1 MDYKEIIKTKTI
13 LLVDDDEGIR
23 ETVGSILKM
32 ISSRVILAKN
42 GKEAY
47 DLYEKY
53 KPDIIISDINMPIV
67 NGLEFIKK
75 VREIDNKIPVVM
87 LTAHTDTTYLL
98 DAVKLMLTDYIIKPI
113 ELEKLME
120 VLELCCK
127 YLNADEKTEI
137 LLKNGLSYNLETKE
151 LILNEEHIVLGA
163 KEINLLHLLISNPNK
178 TFSRTEIASSVWHNS
193 YVSEGALKTIIS
205 KIRNKIGKENIKTI
219 KGMGYKVE
227 TYTVK

>member
-1 MDYKEIIKTKTI
+1 MNYKEIIKTKTI
-13 LLVDDDEGIR
+13 LLADDDESIR
-23 ETVGSILKM
+23 ETVGSILRM
-32 ISSRVILAKN
+32 FSSRILLAKN

-47 DLYEKY
+47 TLYEKE
-53 KPDIIISDINMPIV
+53 KPDIIITDINMPIQ

-75 VREIDNKIPVVM
+75 VREVDNKIPVVM

-113 ELEKLME
+113 ELEKLMH
-120 VLELCCK
+120 VLEMCCK
-127 YLNADEKTEI
+127 YLGDDEKTEI
-137 LLKNGLSYNLETKE
+137 LLKNGVSYNLQTKE
-151 LILNEEHIVLGA
+151 LIHNNEHIVLGA

-178 TFSRTEIASSVWHNS
+178 TFSQAEIASSVWQNS

-227 TYTVK
+227 TYTAE

>member
-1 MDYKEIIKTKTI
+1 MDYKNIIKTKTI
-13 LLVDDDEGIR
+13 LLADDDDSIR

-32 ISSRVILAKN
+32 ISSRVFLAKN

-47 DLYEKY
+47 TLYEKY
-53 KPDIIISDINMPIV
+53 KPDIIISDINMPIM

-75 VREIDNKIPVVM
+75 VREVDNKIPVVM

-113 ELEKLME
+113 ELEKLIE

-127 YLNADEKTEI
+127 YLSEDEKTEI
-137 LLKNGLSYNLETKE
+137 LLKNGLTYNFETKE
-151 LILNEEHIVLGA
+151 LIHNDEHIILGA
-163 KEINLLHLLISNPNK
+163 KEINLLHLLISNPHK
-178 TFSRTEIASSVWHNS
+178 TLSRAEIASSVWHNS

-227 TYTVK
+227 IYSAK

>member
-1 MDYKEIIKTKTI
+1 MDYKNIIKTKTI
-13 LLVDDDEGIR
+13 LLADDDDGIR

-32 ISSRVILAKN
+32 ISSRVLLAKN

-47 DLYEKY
+47 FLYEKY
-53 KPDIIISDINMPIV
+53 KPDIIISDINMPIM

-75 VREIDNKIPVVM
+75 VREVDNKIPVVM

-113 ELEKLME
+113 ELEKLIE

-127 YLNADEKTEI
+127 YLSEDEKTEI
-137 LLKNGLSYNLETKE
+137 FLKNGLTYNFETKE
-151 LILNEEHIVLGA
+151 LIHNDEHIILGA

-178 TFSRTEIASSVWHNS
+178 TFSRAEIASSVWHNS

-205 KIRNKIGKENIKTI
+205 KIINKIGKENIKTI

-227 TYTVK
+227 IYSAK